1 MVVMMIPM
9 TTPSK
14 KILVERV
21 IIIPHFLVFR
31 DEVALNLATRNARF
45 TENHDGQRIFL
56 VRLESVIFASNHQA
70 IIVAVNLLRRH
81 GGGHQDF
88 LTIIHEKLHHV
99 SLTWRLSRIAQA
111 IPLSAMVGFEPTIWV
126 FSHVLA

>member
-14 KILVERV
+14 KSLVERV
-21 IIIPHFLVFR
+21 IIIPHFLVLR
-31 DEVALNLATRNARF
+31 DEVALNLVTRNARF

-56 VRLESVIFASNHQA
+56 VESVLFAHQTA
-70 IIVAVNLLRRH
+70 IVAVNLLRRH

-111 IPLSAMVGFEPTIWV
+111 ILP
-126 FSHVLA
+126 